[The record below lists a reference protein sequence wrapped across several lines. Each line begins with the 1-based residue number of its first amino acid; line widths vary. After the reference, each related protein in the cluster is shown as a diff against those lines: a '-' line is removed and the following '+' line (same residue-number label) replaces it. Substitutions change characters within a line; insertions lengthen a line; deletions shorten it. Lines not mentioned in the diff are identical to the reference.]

1 MKILFI
7 QPPYPFSEFPKP
19 SYALMSMG
27 AVLKEQGMDVEV
39 LDLLSTRFSQKKIE
53 DRLARYRPD
62 LIGITSV
69 TMNFPAAVRI
79 LQTCKA
85 LMPGAAAVIGGPHA
99 TFMAEETLR
108 SFPEVDI
115 VVRGE
120 GEETIRE
127 LAMALDRNQDLDKVK
142 GLTFRRNGSIARTD
156 DRPFIQDIDCLP
168 LPDRT
173 LFPISRYLAMRVP
186 ASVLT
191 SRGCPTGCSF
201 CVGYR
206 MTGRKGRFRNP
217 LRVVDEIEAARRLGF
232 EEVCIDDDLFTR
244 NRRHVTAIC
253 DEILKRGLKLKLY
266 IFARVDTVDESLL
279 RKLKEAGC
287 AMICFGLESGN
298 QRILDLANK
307 RATVE
312 RARRAVELSKAA
324 GISPLGSFILGLPG
338 ETRETM
344 EETVSFAQSLGIPHG
359 FHLLSPFPGTRI
371 REKASEYGIKILTDD
386 WSLYDADHAVT
397 ETEALKA
404 AEVESLAKNF
414 FGHLTVE
421 IESMKKGTLNGT
433 YAGPYREEMEKRLEV
448 DFAWKLL
455 SGDLIEEEGTIPQ
468 AEAPLRADRP
478 DPLEPLVRRLAA
490 AAAAP
495 QEFVERI
502 LRKWASKELI
512 VCRKDSGLHRWTWRE
527 PSRARSPLQKSPPL
541 P

>member
-39 LDLLSTRFSQKKIE
+39 LDLLATRYSPKKIE
-53 DRLARYRPD
+53 DCLTRYRPD
-62 LIGITSV
+62 LIGVTSV
-69 TMNFPAAVRI
+69 TMNFPAAVRV

-85 LMPGAAAVIGGPHA
+85 LMPGAAAVIGGPHV
-99 TFMAEETLR
+99 TFMDEETLR
-108 SFPEVDI
+108 AYPEVDL

-120 GEETIRE
+120 GEETILE
-127 LAMALDRNQDLDKVK
+127 AAKALDRKEGLEKVL
-142 GLTFRRNGSIARTD
+142 GLTFRRNGAVVRTE
-156 DRPFIQDIDCLP
+156 DRPFIEDIDRLP

-253 DEILKRGLKLKLY
+253 DEILNRGLKLKMY
-266 IFARVDTVDESLL
+266 IFARVDTVDEPLL

-298 QRILDLANK
+298 QRILDLADK

-312 RARRAVELSKAA
+312 RARLAVELSKAA
-324 GISPLGSFILGLPG
+324 GIAPFGSFILGLPG

-371 REKASEYGIKILTDD
+371 RERASEYGIKILTDD

-404 AEVESLAKNF
+404 AEVEGLAKNF
-414 FGHLTVE
+414 FANLTAE
-421 IESMKKGTLNGT
+421 IERMKKGTLTGT
-433 YAGPYREEMEKRLEV
+433 YTGPYREEMEKRLEV

-455 SGDLIEEEGTIPQ
+455 SGDLLEQEGTIPA
-468 AEAPLRADRP
+468 AEAPLREGRP
-478 DPLEPLVRRLAA
+478 QPLEPLARRIASVLDL
-490 AAAAP
+490 P
-495 QEFVERI
+495 QQFVEKI
-502 LRKWASKELI
+502 LGQWGAKGLI
-512 VCRKDSGLHRWTWRE
+512 VCRENPAFHRWSWRE
-527 PSRARSPLQKSPPL
+527 SSTVRSPLQKSLPL

>member
-27 AVLKEQGMDVEV
+27 AVLREQGMDVEV
-39 LDLLSTRFSQKKIE
+39 LDLLATRFSPKKIE
-53 DRLARYRPD
+53 DRLARFRPD
-62 LIGITSV
+62 LIGVTSV
-69 TMNFPAAVRI
+69 TMNFPGAVAI
-79 LQTCKA
+79 LKTCKDLLPEA
-85 LMPGAAAVIGGPHA
+85 RTVIGGPHA
-99 TFMAEETLR
+99 TFRAEETLR
-108 SFPEVDI
+108 SFPAVDI
-115 VVRGE
+115 VARGE
-120 GEETIRE
+120 GEETILE
-127 LAMALDRNQDLDKVK
+127 LARALDGKRGPEDIQ
-142 GLTFRRNGSIARTD
+142 GLTFRRNGSIVSAE
-156 DRPFIQDIDCLP
+156 DRPFIAAIDRLP
-168 LPDRT
+168 LPERT

-253 DEILKRGLKLKLY
+253 DEILARGLKLKLY
-266 IFARVDTVDESLL
+266 IFARVDTVDEPLL
-279 RKLKEAGC
+279 AKLKEAGC

-298 QRILDLANK
+298 QKILDLAGK

-344 EETVSFAQSLGIPHG
+344 AETVSFAQSLGIPHG
-359 FHLLSPFPGTRI
+359 FHLLSPFPGTRV
-371 REKASEYGIKILTDD
+371 REKASEYGIRVLTDD
-386 WSLYDADHAVT
+386 WTLYDADHAVT
-397 ETEALKA
+397 ETEGLKA
-404 AEVESLAKNF
+404 AEVEAFAKSF
-414 FGHLTVE
+414 FGNLAAEVE
-421 IESMKKGTLNGT
+421 RMKQGTLAGT

-448 DFAWKLL
+448 DFAWKVL
-455 SGDLIEEEGTIPQ
+455 SGDLIEEMGGV
-468 AEAPLRADRP
+468 AEAETPRHDGRP
-478 DPLEPLVRRLAA
+478 DPLRPLASRVAA
-490 AAAAP
+490 ATGMPA
-495 QEFVERI
+495 EFAGKM
-502 LRKWASKELI
+502 LRQWAEKGLI
-512 VCRKDSGLHRWTWRE
+512 VCRPEESLLRWSWRE
-527 PSRARSPLQKSPPL
+527 SSRDRSPLRKSPPL

>member
-27 AVLKEQGMDVEV
+27 AVLKEQGMEVEV
-39 LDLLSTRFSQKKIE
+39 LDLLSTRYSPKKIE
-53 DRLARYRPD
+53 DRLARFQPD

-79 LQTCKA
+79 LQTCKTF
-85 LMPGAAAVIGGPHA
+85 LPAATAVIGGPHA

-120 GEETIRE
+120 GEETIQE
-127 LAMALDRNQDLDKVK
+127 LAMALDRKEGLEEVK
-142 GLTFRRNGSIARTD
+142 GLTFRRNGSIARTE
-156 DRPFIQDIDCLP
+156 DRPFIQDIDRLP

-173 LFPISRYLAMRVP
+173 LFPVSRYLAMRVP

-217 LRVVDEIEAARRLGF
+217 RRVVDEIEAARRLGF

-253 DEILKRGLKLKLY
+253 DEILNRGLSLKMYL
-266 IFARVDTVDESLL
+266 FARVDTVDEPLL

-298 QRILDLANK
+298 QKILDLANK

-324 GISPLGSFILGLPG
+324 GIAPFGSFILGLPG

-359 FHLLSPFPGTRI
+359 FHLLSPFPGTRL
-371 REKASEYGIKILTDD
+371 REKASEYGIKILTDE

-397 ETEALKA
+397 ETAELKA

-414 FGHLTVE
+414 FGNLTAE
-421 IESMKKGTLNGT
+421 IDRMKRGTLNGT
-433 YAGPYREEMEKRLEV
+433 YTGPYREEMEKRLEV
-448 DFAWKLL
+448 DFAWKVL
-455 SGDLIEEEGTIPQ
+455 SGDLLEERGAIPE
-468 AEAPLRADRP
+468 AEAPSRDGQP
-478 DPLEPLVRRLAA
+478 QPLESLSGRIASAA
-490 AAAAP
+490 AMP
-495 QEFVERI
+495 RPFVEKI
-502 LRKWASKELI
+502 LQKWIAQELI
-512 VCRKDSGLHRWTWRE
+512 VCRKDSAFHHWSWRE
-527 PSRARSPLQKSPPL
+527 SNTARSPRQKSPPL

>member
-39 LDLLSTRFSQKKIE
+39 LDLLSTRYSQKKIE
-53 DRLARYRPD
+53 DRLARCRPD

-79 LQTCKA
+79 LQTCKT
-85 LMPGAAAVIGGPHA
+85 LMPEAAAVIGGPHA

-120 GEETIRE
+120 GEETILE
-127 LAMALDRNQDLDKVK
+127 LAAALDGKQGLENVK
-142 GLTFRRNGSIARTD
+142 GLSFRSNGSILRTE
-156 DRPFIQDIDCLP
+156 DRPFIQDIDRLP

-217 LRVVDEIEAARRLGF
+217 RRVVDEIEAARLLGF

-253 DEILKRGLKLKLY
+253 DEILRRGLKLKLY
-266 IFARVDTVDESLL
+266 IFARVDTVDEALL
-279 RKLKEAGC
+279 RKLREAGC

-344 EETVSFAQSLGIPHG
+344 AETVAFAQSLGIPHG

-371 REKASEYGIKILTDD
+371 REKAAEYGIKILTDD

-404 AEVESLAKNF
+404 AEVEALAKNF
-414 FGHLTVE
+414 FGNLTAE
-421 IESMKKGTLNGT
+421 IESMKKGTLAGT
-433 YAGPYREEMEKRLEV
+433 YTGPYREEMEKRLEV
-448 DFAWKLL
+448 DFAWKVL
-455 SGDLIEEEGTIPQ
+455 SGDLLEEEGSIPT
-468 AEAPLRADRP
+468 AEMTRP
-478 DPLEPLVRRLAA
+478 DDRRESLEVLARRLAA
-490 AAAAP
+490 ATAMP
-495 QEFVERI
+495 QPFAGNI
-502 LRKWASKELI
+502 IRKWISRELI
-512 VCRKDSGLHRWTWRE
+512 VCRQEPGSHRWGWRE
-527 PSRARSPLQKSPPL
+527 PSTARSPLQKSPPHR
-541 P
+541 